1 MSAKMRTS
9 EAKFGI
15 FDRGRNPRTGCVVTL
30 IDFSTRGFHPENK
43 VAQGPLFQTPV
54 LVEYARA
61 NIQRLFSDVIKLT
74 RAMNFA
80 HCSFFAVVAF
90 VENLKF
96 LLSTICRALS
106 SFYLHVERNKGFTD
120 VSLALR

>member
-15 FDRGRNPRTGCVVTL
+15 FDRGGNPRTGCVVTL
-30 IDFSTRGFHPENK
+30 MDFSTRGFHPENK

-54 LVEYARA
+54 LVEYASA
-61 NIQRLFSDVIKLT
+61 NIRQLFRSNKTYPGNELC
-74 RAMNFA
+74 ALLF
-80 HCSFFAVVAF
+80 CAVVVF

-96 LLSTICRALS
+96 LLSTICRVLS
-106 SFYLHVERNKGFTD
+106 SFYLHAERNKGFTD